1 MMFKNLDASSF
12 NYNSAFY
19 QKEFEKVLLG
29 VIMCYNCINLS
40 EVFLPNDENKIRDI
54 MLDNYLKDD
63 SFKRAH
69 SNLSNYHFDYE
80 TVENRGR
87 ADIRV
92 LPINPYLGDKAY
104 YIIECKRLDN
114 KNTNGIS
121 GLNAEYVKNGVCRF
135 VTDYYSSCFNINGM
149 IGFVVEGINIDENR
163 HHINLF
169 FDKNLINDK
178 KEQVNTSTIQ
188 KMERVVIKTDFE
200 YSYTSKHRVAN
211 QKEIV
216 LYHLMFDFSKN
227 IQ

>member
-135 VTDYYSSCFNINGM
+135 VTDYYSSYFSINGM
-149 IGFVVEGINIDENR
+149 IGFVVEGIDIDENR
-163 HHINLF
+163 HHINSF
-169 FDKNLINDK
+169 FNKNLINDR
-178 KEQVNTSTIQ
+178 KEQVNACTIQ
-188 KMERVVIKTDFE
+188 KMGLVMINPDFK
-200 YSYTSKHRVAN
+200 YSYTSKHRLADQN
-211 QKEIV
+211 EMV
-216 LYHLMFDFSKN
+216 LYHLMFDFSKKM
-227 IQ
+227 Q

>member
-1 MMFKNLDASSF
+1 MFKNLDASNF

-19 QKEFEKVLLG
+19 QNEFEKVLLG
-29 VIMCYNCINLS
+29 VIMCYNCINFS
-40 EVFLPNDENKIRDI
+40 EVSLPNDENKIRDI
-54 MLDNYLKDD
+54 MLNKYLKVE

-69 SNLSNYHFDYE
+69 SNLANYHFDYE

-87 ADIRV
+87 ADIRI

-114 KNTNGIS
+114 KNTKGIS

-135 VTDYYSSCFNINGM
+135 VTDYYSSYFNINGM
-149 IGFVVEGINIDENR
+149 IGFVVEGVNIDENR
-163 HHINLF
+163 HHINSF

-178 KEQVNTSTIQ
+178 KEQVNAITIQ
-188 KMERVVIKTDFE
+188 KMEQIVINPDFK
-200 YSYTSKHRVAN
+200 YSYTSKHRLADQNEV
-211 QKEIV
+211 V
-216 LYHLMFDFSKN
+216 LYHLIFDFSKN